1 MQYQYQNG
9 VNKVH
14 HKVKYIKQYIV
25 HITRKI
31 RHVKNK

>member
-1 MQYQYQNG
+1 MQYQYQNA

-14 HKVKYIKQYIV
+14 HKVKYVKQYIV